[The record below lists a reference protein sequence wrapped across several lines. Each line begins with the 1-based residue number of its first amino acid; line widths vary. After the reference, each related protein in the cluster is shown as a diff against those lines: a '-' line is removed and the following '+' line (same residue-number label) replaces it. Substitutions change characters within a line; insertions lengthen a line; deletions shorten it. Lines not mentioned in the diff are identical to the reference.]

1 MKLSQELLSLL
12 KEVVRE
18 QCPDLLPS
26 IEQLAHNRLPSRVE
40 ADLLVDIIFSE
51 VARTGFFET
60 DESIKRGLM
69 LEEIGDFLCDAD
81 YDDSN

>member
-1 MKLSQELLSLL
+1 MSLSQELLSLL
-12 KEVVRE
+12 QEVVRE

-26 IEQLAHNRLPSRVE
+26 VELLAHNRLPSQVE
-40 ADLLVDIIFSE
+40 ANLLIDIIFSE
-51 VARTGFFET
+51 VARTGFFEN

-81 YDDSN
+81 YDDSH